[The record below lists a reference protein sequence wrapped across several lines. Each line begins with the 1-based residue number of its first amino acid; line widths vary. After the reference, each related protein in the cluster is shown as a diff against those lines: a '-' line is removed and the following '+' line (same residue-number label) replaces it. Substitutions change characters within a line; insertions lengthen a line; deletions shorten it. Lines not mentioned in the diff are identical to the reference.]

1 MGISTTMRNRLI
13 FLPVLLIGSLALAE
27 PPAPPEDNR
36 VLVEMPELQREL
48 LREEMQGILVALNR
62 IIGHLAEGDLSAASE
77 AAESAMGVS
86 TMGKHAAATRGLGG
100 PGRFMPDE
108 MRQMGFGLHEAASRF
123 AKVAQ
128 DGDPAETMRAL
139 QGLTA
144 TCLTCHMA
152 YRTR

>member
-1 MGISTTMRNRLI
+1 
-13 FLPVLLIGSLALAE
+13 LIGSLALAE
-27 PPAPPEDNR
+27 PPAPPEDPR
-36 VLVEMPELQREL
+36 VFVEMPELQREL
-48 LREEMQGILVALNR
+48 LRQEMQEILVALND
-62 IIGHLAEGDLSAASE
+62 IVGYLAEGDLSAAGE
-77 AAESAMGVS
+77 TAESRMGIS

-100 PGRFMPDE
+100 PGRFMPDA

-123 AKVAQ
+123 AKVAE
-128 DGDPAETMRAL
+128 DGDPVETMRAL